1 MLNWLKKVVGTS
13 NDRYIKT
20 LHPLVSRIHELE
32 AKTSK
37 FTDDQLRGK
46 TAEFKEKIDRGA
58 TLDELLPSAFATVR
72 EAGKR
77 VLGMRHYDVQ
87 MIGGITLH
95 NGCIAEMKTGEGKT
109 LVATLPVYLN
119 ALSGKGAHVVTVNDY
134 LAQRDCEWMSQLY
147 NWMGLST
154 GVIIN
159 DLATAERK
167 RSYAADITYGTNNEF
182 GFDYLRDNMK
192 FSLDRRVQRHPNFA
206 IVDEVDSILI
216 DESRTP
222 LIISGPAAKSS
233 DWYYKINAVIPFLKR
248 EEDFLVEEKSHSCTL
263 TDSGVDKVEGRLKID
278 NLYEVENIEVL
289 HHVHQA
295 LKAHTLFK
303 KDTNYV
309 VEQGKVVIVD
319 EFTGRKMPGR
329 RWSDGLHQAIEAK
342 EGVRIEQENETLAT
356 ITFQNFFRLY
366 DKLAG
371 MTGTADTE
379 AAEFADIYKLETR
392 VIPTNKPV
400 VRRDE
405 NDLVYKSEQEKWFAV
420 ADEIAEAN
428 KIGQPVLVGTTS
440 VEKSEYLASIL
451 HNKGITHS
459 VLNAKFHA
467 LEADIVASAGR
478 RGAVTIATNMAGRG
492 TDIVLGGNAEHMASR
507 AVDGA
512 TGPEFQVKLREF
524 QQQCKA
530 EREEVLNAGGLYIM
544 GTERHESRRVDN
556 QLRGRAGRQ
565 GDKGRSRFFIS
576 LDDDLMRIFG
586 SDRIKKVMDTLR
598 MPEGEPIEHPWI
610 NKAVE
615 NAQTKIEGRNFD
627 IRKNLLEY
635 DDVMNLQRKALYGL
649 RDEILTGTGVDE
661 KVVEAIE
668 DVVEKYTDD
677 HFPQGMHIED
687 FDVDAWKAA
696 VENHFAFQLDLSSI
710 DGGGFGAYRDVAFE
724 QAKAYYGTREE
735 QISLALQ
742 AAAEAQGSPITPE
755 VAMERWRFFER
766 EAYLRGI
773 DKLWKHHLKVM
784 ESLREGVNL
793 EAYAQKDPKLVYKKQ
808 GYELFE
814 MMVEK
819 IKENVTETLFRA
831 QGPTQAE
838 IETMRQK
845 RLEEEQKLMLGRGQL
860 EGSKSAEAPKRVVHQ
875 GGTFKRSTVK
885 IGRNAPC
892 PCGSGKKFKS
902 CHYGR
907 EEELAALL
915 AQKQPPA

>member
-1 MLNWLKKVVGTS
+1 MLNWLKNVVGTS
-13 NDRYIKT
+13 NDRYIKSIQ
-20 LHPLVSRIHELE
+20 PLVVRVNELE
-32 AKTSK
+32 DKTAR
-37 FTDDQLRGK
+37 FTDAQLQGK
-46 TAEFKEKIDRGA
+46 TVEFREKIERGA
-58 TLDELLPSAFATVR
+58 TLDELLPSAFAVVR

-87 MIGGITLH
+87 LVGGLTLH
-95 NGCIAEMKTGEGKT
+95 SGCIAEMKTGEGKT

-119 ALSGKGAHVVTVNDY
+119 ALSGKGVHVVTVNDY

-147 NWMGLST
+147 NWLGLST

-159 DLATAERK
+159 DLPNAERK
-167 RSYAADITYGTNNEF
+167 RSYHADITYGTNNEF

-192 FSLDRRVQRHPNFA
+192 FSLDRRVQRERNFA

-222 LIISGPAAKSS
+222 LIISGPAEKSS

-263 TDSGVDKVEGRLKID
+263 TDTGVDKVEGRLKLD
-278 NLYEVENIEVL
+278 NLYEIDNIEIL

-303 KDTNYV
+303 KDSNYV
-309 VEQGKVVIVD
+309 VEQSKVVIVD

-379 AAEFADIYKLETR
+379 AAEFADIYKLDTW

-400 VRRDE
+400 IRKDE

-420 ADEIAEAN
+420 ADEIGEAN
-428 KIGQPVLVGTTS
+428 AIGQPVLVGTTS

-451 HNKGITHS
+451 QKKGIVHS
-459 VLNAKFHA
+459 VLNAKYHA

-478 RGAVTIATNMAGRG
+478 KGAVTIATNMAGRG
-492 TDIVLGGNAEHMASR
+492 TDIVLGGNPEHMAHR
-507 AVDGA
+507 ATDA
-512 TGPEFQVKLREF
+512 TEGPEYEANLKGFTA
-524 QQQCKA
+524 QCQA
-530 EREEVLNAGGLYIM
+530 EREEVLTAGGLYII

-565 GDKGRSRFFIS
+565 GDPGGSRFFIC

-586 SDRIKKVMDTLR
+586 SDRIKKVMEAMR
-598 MPEGEPIEHPWI
+598 MPEGEPIEHPMI

-615 NAQTKIEGRNFD
+615 NAQTKIESRNFD
-627 IRKNLLEY
+627 IRKNLLDY

-661 KVVEAIE
+661 KVIEAIE

-677 HFPQGMHIED
+677 HFPKGMHSED
-687 FDVDAWKAA
+687 FDTEAWQAA
-696 VENHFAFQLDLSSI
+696 VDNHFAFHLDLSEVEVGS
-710 DGGGFGAYRDVAFE
+710 FGTYRDLAYAQARAFYSGRE
-724 QAKAYYGTREE
+724 Q

-742 AAAEAQGSPITPE
+742 RAAEAQGSPLTPE

-831 QGPTQAE
+831 KGPSQAE
-838 IETMRQK
+838 IDAMRQK

-860 EGSKSAEAPKRVVHQ
+860 EGAKSAPAPKRVVHQ
-875 GGTFKRSTVK
+875 GGTFKRVVAK
-885 IGRNAPC
+885 VGRNEPC
-892 PCGSGKKFKS
+892 PCGSGAKFKK
-902 CHYGR
+902 CHEGR
-907 EEELAALL
+907 EDELAALL
-915 AQKQPPA
+915 AQKQARA

>member
-1 MLNWLKKVVGTS
+1 MLSWLKKVVGSS
-13 NDRYIKT
+13 NERYIKT
-20 LHPLVSRIHELE
+20 VQPLVARVNELE
-32 AKTSK
+32 DKTAR
-37 FTDDQLRGK
+37 FTDAQLQGK
-46 TAEFKEKIDRGA
+46 SAEFREKLDRGA
-58 TLDELLPSAFATVR
+58 SLDDLLPSAFAVVR

-87 MIGGITLH
+87 LVGGIVLH

-119 ALSGKGAHVVTVNDY
+119 AVSGKGVHVVTVNDY
-134 LAQRDCEWMSQLY
+134 LAQRDCEWMGQLY
-147 NWMGLST
+147 NWLGLST

-159 DLATAERK
+159 DLANAERK
-167 RSYAADITYGTNNEF
+167 RSYGADITYGTNNEF

-192 FSLDRRVQRHPNFA
+192 FSLERRVQRGRNYA

-222 LIISGPAAKSS
+222 LIISGPAEKSS

-278 NLYEVENIEVL
+278 NLYEVDNIEVL

-303 KDTNYV
+303 RDANYV
-309 VEQGKVVIVD
+309 VEQSKVVIVD

-366 DKLAG
+366 TKLAG

-379 AAEFADIYKLETR
+379 AAEFADIYKLDTR
-392 VIPTNKPV
+392 VIPTNRPV
-400 VRRDE
+400 IRKDE

-420 ADEIAEAN
+420 ADEIVDAN
-428 KIGQPVLVGTTS
+428 ACGQPVLVGTTS

-451 HNKGITHS
+451 EKKGVIHS
-459 VLNAKFHA
+459 VLNAKYHA
-467 LEADIVASAGR
+467 MEADIVASAGR
-478 RGAVTIATNMAGRG
+478 KGAVTIATNMAGRG
-492 TDIVLGGNAEHMASR
+492 TDIVLGGNPEHMAQR
-507 AVDGA
+507 ASDA
-512 TGPEFQVKLREF
+512 TSGPAFEAQLKGFTA
-524 QQQCKA
+524 QCKA
-530 EREEVLNAGGLYIM
+530 EREEVLEAGGLFII

-556 QLRGRAGRQ
+556 QLRGRGGRQ
-565 GDKGRSRFFIS
+565 GDPGRSRFFIC

-586 SDRIKKVMDTLR
+586 SDRIKKVMETLR
-598 MPEGEPIEHPWI
+598 MPDGEPIEHPWI

-615 NAQTKIEGRNFD
+615 NAQTKIESRNFD

-649 RDEILTGTGVDE
+649 RDEILTGSQVDE
-661 KVVEAIE
+661 KIIEAIE
-668 DVVEKYTDD
+668 DVVDKYTDD
-677 HFPQGMHIED
+677 HYPKGMHAED

-696 VENHFAFQLDLSSI
+696 VDNHFAFSLDHSAI
-710 DGGGFGAYRDVAFE
+710 EFGGFGDYRDL
-724 QAKAYYGTREE
+724 AYNRAREFYAGREE
-735 QISLALQ
+735 QISKALMR
-742 AAAEAQGSPITPE
+742 AAEAQGSPLTPE
-755 VAMERWRFFER
+755 VAMDRWRFFER

-814 MMVEK
+814 LMIEK

-831 QGPTQAE
+831 KGPSEAE
-838 IETMRQK
+838 IAAMRQK
-845 RLEEEQKLMLGRGQL
+845 RLEEEQKLTLGRGAM
-860 EGSKSAEAPKRVVHQ
+860 EGPKGGAAPRRVVHQ
-875 GGTFKRSTVK
+875 GGTFKRAVAK
-885 IGRNAPC
+885 VGRNEPC
-892 PCGSGKKFKS
+892 PCGSGAKFKK
-902 CHYGR
+902 CHEGR
-907 EEELAALL
+907 EDELEALL
-915 AQKQPPA
+915 AQKHAGA